1 MIDDDDR
8 TLSTRSGSE
17 PSRPC
22 PVQSH
27 KQNKIITITLHTHT
41 HVIVDD
47 IDIVTYVDFY
57 LFFLFV

>member
-22 PVQSH
+22 SVQSH
-27 KQNKIITITLHTHT
+27 KQNKNNNYNIAHTRALST
-41 HVIVDD
+41 TTSI
-47 IDIVTYVDFY
+47 
-57 LFFLFV
+57 LLPM